1 MLNERFMKKL
11 ISVVSACAIYALTVG
26 ITIAPYVAQA
36 AEENY
41 FINEDY
47 VTLTDDENIGGAIAY
62 NDGLVLISNT
72 SDKGYDSSYGYNND
86 SYTLTKDSELKF
98 VDSDG
103 LNHIISNKDSSGN
116 QKYDAV
122 YGTITNMFYSSIK
135 VQKDGKYSLIDYYD
149 NKIKLGPKN
158 DYDYIGVVN
167 STESGV
173 IYDLR
178 EYTDNSKKE
187 FYLSLV
193 NEDGASIFDM
203 YSCVSVG
210 ITHNGNYFFILRN
223 DGMGYIVKSNGE
235 LFYKGAANY
244 ISNIYDDKVVE
255 IETNG
260 YRIYYD
266 LEKGEK
272 IETDGK
278 ELKYNHDKTGKF
290 GTYYI
295 LTDNE
300 YIGYDN
306 KLKAIM
312 KIPGKYKKA
321 SMACNYQNLMLS
333 DEKGLYNIYDKDGKA
348 WFDEDVVMVSYYYE
362 NPSVIVS
369 YNNGTYIVYDNGNKK
384 VDFDIVSNI
393 ADNRIKEIN
402 KDILKASKNYH
413 MVKDGVEF
421 TYTLDDSQ
429 KYKVVVTLE
438 SNYNNAILKDEPDNT
453 DYQLKDN
460 EVLSGNI
467 VYEKT
472 DRNIV
477 DVYGASRECK
487 YRLSRIYSKNDGNV
501 KVIIPQE
508 RLFAEKINGRYVKL
522 YSEKGEIYGIQEDG
536 EVIEKHE
543 SERFTYQF
551 GDSGMK
557 CTYYNVRVGSSVLA
571 GGMETTNNDNN
582 LIFKKEGYSV
592 REPLTNLF
600 SVGYIN
606 CSGRDVYTYDGNV
619 AFQSSEYTHIYSHNN
634 VAYALLKDGRLVKFR
649 NILFSKLDNLLPADG
664 SLKITEIDEENTR
677 VLSGIETNKTVKNIK
692 NIFNNTIVKMINSD
706 GDELDDSKPVGT
718 GCKIQM
724 INNNQVVDTVTVMI
738 KGDTDGTGTIDVLD
752 METIQKSIL
761 GIGDS
766 LSGVYKEAALL
777 NGDNT
782 DEVTVLDM
790 EAIQK
795 DILGIEKIN
804 N

>member
-1 MLNERFMKKL
+1 MINERFIKKI
-11 ISVVSACAIYALTVG
+11 ISAVSACAIAVVTVG
-26 ITIAPYVAQA
+26 ISIIPYVAQA
-36 AEENY
+36 AEDDY
-41 FINEDY
+41 YINEDY
-47 VTLTDDENIGGAIAY
+47 ATLTEDENIGGAIAY

-72 SDKGYDSSYGYNND
+72 SDNGYDSSYGYND
-86 SYTLTKDSELKF
+86 SYTLTKDSELRF

-116 QKYDAV
+116 QKYDV
-122 YGTITNMFYSSIK
+122 IYGTITNMFYSYIK
-135 VQKDGKYSLIDYYD
+135 VKKDGKYSLIDYDD
-149 NKIKLGPKN
+149 NRIQLGFRQN
-158 DYDYIGVVN
+158 YDYIGVFN
-167 STESGV
+167 STESGA

-178 EYTDNSKKE
+178 QYTDNKQSQ

-193 NEDGASIFDM
+193 NENGTSIFNMD
-203 YSCVSVG
+203 SCVSVKKNR
-210 ITHNGNYFFILRN
+210 NGNYFFIKRN

-235 LFYKGAANY
+235 IFYKGGANNM
-244 ISNIYDDKVVE
+244 STLYDDKVVG

-260 YRIYYD
+260 YYIYYD
-266 LEKGEK
+266 LEKNEK

-278 ELKYNHDKTGKF
+278 KLNYNNDKTGKF

-306 KLKAIM
+306 EREEIM
-312 KIPGKYKKA
+312 RIPGKYENV
-321 SMACNYQNLMLS
+321 SMVCNYHNLMLR
-333 DEKGLYNIYDKDGKA
+333 DEKGLYNIYNKDGKA

-362 NPSVIVS
+362 NSSVIAS

-453 DYQLKDN
+453 DYQLKDK

-477 DVYGASRECK
+477 DEYGASRECK

-508 RLFAEKINGRYVKL
+508 RLFAEKINGRYMIL

-536 EVIEKHE
+536 EVIEKYE
-543 SERFTYQF
+543 SEGDTYQF

-557 CTYYNVRVGSSVLA
+557 CTCYNVRVYGGSVLA
-571 GGMETTNNDNN
+571 GGLKTTDNNNN

-592 REPLTNLF
+592 NEPMDNLF

-606 CSGRDVYTYDGNV
+606 CGNRYIYTYDGNV
-619 AFQSSEYTHIYSHNN
+619 AFQSNEYTNIYSHNN
-634 VAYALLKDGRLVKFR
+634 VVYALLKDGRLVQFR
-649 NILFSKLDNLLPADG
+649 NILFSKLDSLLPADG
-664 SLKITEIDEENTR
+664 GLKITETNEEETR
-677 VLSGIETNKTVKNIK
+677 VLSGIKTDKSVEDIK
-692 NIFNNTIVKMINSD
+692 KLFNNAVVKIVDFN
-706 GDELDDSKPVGT
+706 GDELGDLKPVGT

-724 INNNQVVDTVTVMI
+724 INNNKVVDSVTVMI
-738 KGDTDGTGTIDVLD
+738 KGDVDGTGTIDVLD
-752 METIQKSIL
+752 MESIQKSIL
-761 GIGDS
+761 GISDG

-777 NGDNT
+777 SVDSQ
-782 DEVTVLDM
+782 EVSVLDM

-795 DILGIEKIN
+795 DILGIQKIN
-804 N
+804 

>member
-11 ISVVSACAIYALTVG
+11 ISVVSACAISALTVG

-41 FINEDY
+41 YINEDY
-47 VTLTDDENIGGAIAY
+47 ATLTDDENIGGAIAY

-72 SDKGYDSSYGYNND
+72 SDKGYDSSYGYND

-149 NKIKLGPKN
+149 NKIELGLKN

-167 STESGV
+167 STESGI

-193 NEDGASIFDM
+193 NEDGTSIFNM
-203 YSCVSVG
+203 YSCVSVKK
-210 ITHNGNYFFILRN
+210 TSNGNYFFIKRN

-235 LFYKGAANY
+235 LFYKGAANNM
-244 ISNIYDDKVVE
+244 STIYDDKVVG
-255 IETNG
+255 IETND
-260 YRIYYD
+260 YYIYYD

-278 ELKYNHDKTGKF
+278 KLNYNNDKTGKF
-290 GTYYI
+290 GRYYI

-306 KLKAIM
+306 ERKAIM
-312 KIPGKYKKA
+312 KIPGKYKKV
-321 SMACNYQNLMLS
+321 SMVCNSQNLMLS

-348 WFDEDVVMVSYYYE
+348 WFDENVVMVSYYYE

-477 DVYGASRECK
+477 DEYGASRECK

-508 RLFAEKINGRYVKL
+508 RLFAEKINGRYMIL

-536 EVIEKHE
+536 EVIEKYE
-543 SERFTYQF
+543 SEGDTYQF

-557 CTYYNVRVGSSVLA
+557 CTCYNVRVYDGSVLA
-571 GGMETTNNDNN
+571 GGLKTTDNNNN

-592 REPLTNLF
+592 NELMDNLF

-606 CSGRDVYTYDGNV
+606 CGGRNIYTYDGNV
-619 AFQSSEYTHIYSHNN
+619 AFQSNEYTNIYSHNN
-634 VAYALLKDGRLVKFR
+634 VVYALLKDGRLVQFR
-649 NILFSKLDNLLPADG
+649 NILFSKLDSLLPADG
-664 SLKITEIDEENTR
+664 SLKITKIDEGNTR
-677 VLSGIETNKTVKNIK
+677 VLSGIKINNTVNDIK
-692 NIFNNTIVKMINSD
+692 NIFNNTILKMINSD

-766 LSGVYKEAALL
+766 LTGVYKEAALL
-777 NGDNT
+777 NGDDTN
-782 DEVTVLDM
+782 EVTVLDM

-804 N
+804 

>member
-1 MLNERFMKKL
+1 MVNKRFVKK
-11 ISVVSACAIYALTVG
+11 IASALSTCAIAALTVS
-26 ITIAPYVAQA
+26 ITIVPYVVQA
-36 AEENY
+36 AEDNY
-41 FINEDY
+41 YINEDY
-47 VTLTDDENIGGAIAY
+47 ATLTDDENIGGAIAY

-72 SDKGYDSSYGYNND
+72 SDTGYDSSHGYND
-86 SYTLTKDSELKF
+86 SYILTKDSELKF
-98 VDSDG
+98 VDSNG
-103 LNHIISNKDSSGN
+103 LNHIISNMDSNGN

-122 YGTITNMFYSSIK
+122 YGTITDMFYSSIK
-135 VQKDGKYSLIDYYD
+135 VQKDGKYSLIDYDD
-149 NKIKLGPKN
+149 NKVELGLKN
-158 DYDYIGVVN
+158 NYDYIGVFN
-167 STESGV
+167 SSESGV

-178 EYTDNSKKE
+178 EYTDNNKKE

-193 NEDGASIFDM
+193 NEDGTSIFNM
-203 YSCVSVG
+203 YSCVSVKKTG
-210 ITHNGNYFFILRN
+210 NGNYFFIKRN

-235 LFYKGAANY
+235 LFYKGAANNM
-244 ISNIYDDKVVE
+244 STIYDDKVVA

-260 YRIYYD
+260 YYIYYD

-278 ELKYNHDKTGKF
+278 KLNYNNDKADKF

-295 LTDNE
+295 LTDSE

-306 KLKAIM
+306 ERKEIM
-312 KIPGKYKKA
+312 RIPGKYKNV
-321 SMACNYQNLMLS
+321 SMVCNYQNLMLS
-333 DEKGLYNIYDKDGKA
+333 DERGLYNIYDKDGKA

-362 NPSVIVS
+362 NSSVIVS

-384 VDFDIVSNI
+384 VDFNIVSNI

-402 KDILKASKNYH
+402 KDILKASKSYH

-421 TYTLDDSQ
+421 IYTLEDSR

-438 SNYNNAILKDEPDNT
+438 SNYTNAILTDEPDNT

-460 EVLSGNI
+460 EVLSGNM

-472 DRNIV
+472 NRNIV
-477 DVYGASRECK
+477 DEYGTSRECK
-487 YRLSRIYSKNDGNV
+487 YRLAKIYSKNDGNV

-508 RLFAEKINGRYVKL
+508 RLFAENITGEYVYL

-536 EVIEKHE
+536 EVIEKYE
-543 SERFTYQF
+543 NEGNTYQF
-551 GDSGMK
+551 GNSGMK
-557 CTYYNVRVGSSVLA
+557 CTYYNVRVYGGRVLA
-571 GGMETTNNDNN
+571 SGLKTTDSDNN
-582 LIFKKEGYSV
+582 LIFKQEGYSV
-592 REPLTNLF
+592 NGPMENLF

-619 AFQSSEYTHIYSHNN
+619 AFQSSEYTQIYSHNN
-634 VAYALLKDGRLVKFR
+634 VAYALLEDGRLVQFR

-677 VLSGIETNKTVKNIK
+677 VLSGIETNKIVKDIK
-692 NIFNNTIVKMINSD
+692 NIFNNIIVKVINSD
-706 GDELDDSKPVGT
+706 GDELSDSKPVGT

-724 INNNQVVDTVTVMI
+724 INNNQVVDTVAVMI

-761 GIGDS
+761 GIGDI

-777 NGDNT
+777 NGDDT

-804 N
+804 